1 MTGRR
6 PERLAEQIKEEVSLI
21 ITGELQDPRIG
32 FVTVTEAKLSVD
44 LRHAKIFVSV
54 LGTEDEIAESL
65 AALNH
70 ASGFIRHQLG
80 AALRIRHTPE
90 LHFAYDDTIRTAA
103 RIEELLS
110 EEVEKA
116 QEREQNQI
124 ADFGFGADPPA
135 VGSPCGSADSE
146 NKADSE

>member
-6 PERLAEQIKEEVSLI
+6 PQRLAEQIKEEVSLI
-21 ITGELQDPRIG
+21 VAGELEDPRIG
-32 FVTVTEAKLSVD
+32 FVTVTEAKLSAD

-54 LGTEDEIAESL
+54 LGTDDEIAASL

-70 ASGFIRHQLG
+70 ASGFIRRQLG
-80 AALRIRHTPE
+80 AALRIRYTPE

-116 QEREQNQI
+116 QEREHNEAAGSERE
-124 ADFGFGADPPA
+124 ADG
-135 VGSPCGSADSE
+135 E
-146 NKADSE
+146 

>member
-21 ITGELQDPRIG
+21 IAGEVEDPRIG
-32 FVTVTEAKLSVD
+32 FVTVTEAKLSAD
-44 LRHAKIFVSV
+44 LRYAKIFVSV
-54 LGTEDEIAESL
+54 LGTEDEVAASL

-70 ASGFIRHQLG
+70 AAGFIRHQLG
-80 AALRIRHTPE
+80 AALRIRRTPE
-90 LHFAYDDTIRTAA
+90 IHFVYDDTVKTAA

-116 QEREQNQI
+116 QERERDQI
-124 ADFGFGADPPA
+124 
-135 VGSPCGSADSE
+135 SDSE
-146 NKADSE
+146 DKAEGG